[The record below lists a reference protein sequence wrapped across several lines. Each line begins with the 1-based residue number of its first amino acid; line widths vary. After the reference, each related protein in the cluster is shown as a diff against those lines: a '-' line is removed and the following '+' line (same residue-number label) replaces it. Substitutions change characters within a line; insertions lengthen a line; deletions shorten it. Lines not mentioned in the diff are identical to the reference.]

1 MVLLRL
7 LECCGCG
14 CKDIH
19 LKKLVF
25 NYPIDKAYF
34 INKTEWKEKYK
45 YDVIIGD
52 GETVME
58 RVFK

>member
-1 MVLLRL
+1 MEVLAAVL
-7 LECCGCG
+7 

>member
-1 MVLLRL
+1 MEGLAAVL
-7 LECCGCG
+7 

-45 YDVIIGD
+45 YEVIIGD

>member
-1 MVLLRL
+1 MVIQI
-7 LECCGCG
+7 LEVLAAVFS
-14 CKDIH
+14 KDIH

-45 YDVIIGD
+45 YEVIIGD